1 MYRLIVFL
9 LVFIPLNQSFAQSK
23 ADLEQKRES
32 IQKEIKLIA
41 KRLQQVKVDKKE
53 ALENYLTLQRQIQKR
68 SQLISTL
75 GKEDEL
81 LEKRIARTND
91 GIFSLERDAKILE
104 EEYGALL
111 RQALRQKLSDSY
123 LSFIFSATDFNE
135 ALQRWRYLN
144 QYRSFRARQT
154 RIIKETQ
161 QSLIRKKEILSVL
174 SLEKE
179 ELLAEQLYQQEQL
192 KEESERKN
200 KMYRSLK
207 RNESSLRS
215 DLKDQQEEAFQ
226 LKSAILNLIGDNKES
241 IKMAGTTGDM
251 NADFTRSKTKLAWP
265 LKDGF
270 VERFF
275 GRQPHPT
282 LRKIEVVNNGI
293 DIRALSS
300 PAIYA
305 SFAGT
310 VAGKFTLPSGM
321 QSVLIKHGDF
331 YTVYSNMDQ
340 IFVQQGDQVSTQ
352 QEIGTLDPTSK
363 ILHFEIWRLKVRLNP
378 MDWLSPQ

>member
-1 MYRLIVFL
+1 MFRLLIIL
-9 LVFIPLNQSFAQSK
+9 TTLIPLNQSFAQNK

-32 IQKEIKLIA
+32 IQKEIKLIG

-75 GKEDEL
+75 AKEDEL

-91 GIFSLERDAKILE
+91 GIVSLERDAKILE

-123 LSFIFSATDFNE
+123 LSFIFSSADFNE

-144 QYRSFRARQT
+144 QYRSYRARQA

-161 QSLIRKKEILSVL
+161 QSLIRKKETLSTL
-174 SLEKE
+174 SLEKDK
-179 ELLAEQLYQQEQL
+179 LLAEQVYQQEQL

-200 KMYRSLK
+200 KMYRNLK
-207 RNESSLRS
+207 KNESALRT

-226 LKSAILNLIGDNKES
+226 LKSAILSLISNSNNSAEITS
-241 IKMAGTTGDM
+241 RTGDM
-251 NADFTRSKTKLAWP
+251 TADFQRSKSNLSWP
-265 LKDGF
+265 LNDGF

-275 GRQPHPT
+275 GKQPHPT
-282 LRKIEVVNNGI
+282 LRKIEVINNGI
-293 DIRALSS
+293 DIRAVSS
-300 PAIYA
+300 PAIFS

-321 QSVLIKHGDF
+321 QSILIKHGDF

-340 IFVQQGDQVSTQ
+340 IFVKKGDLVSTS
-352 QEIGTLDPTSK
+352 QEIGTLNPTDK

-378 MDWLSPQ
+378 IDWLTRQ